1 MIYSND
7 LNNWDNK
14 QWESERSVHL
24 IRDHAKFP
32 QVLAK
37 TNFSICLLVM
47 LFPVV
52 GLISGFS
59 AAVTVPLLLLTI
71 LIALRDKIFIHFK
84 YATIKEIL
92 LSNWKLEL
100 LFCLWCLITN
110 FYSPNYPSSLF
121 NYLQVCLIVLIG
133 FIVNSNI
140 DKLSINISKIKIYFI
155 IGITAAIALFFIE
168 YASHGIITRTFRT
181 IFQPKSS
188 SQFFLFIL
196 DRGCSLLSV
205 LSWVAIA
212 IIISYHRYL
221 LALIYYLI
229 IFYLLYISD
238 SLASFLAF
246 TIAGLVFLTNR
257 LLVTKSLQ
265 SVFLKLFTLA
275 MISGSILMP
284 IIAYKIQPHYASDHY
299 AKFLPDSA
307 KHRVFIWHFVAEQ
320 IIKKAILGHG
330 FASSRNF
337 KIDEKQM
344 ISYNQWTWSPL
355 PLHPH
360 NNIMQILLETGLI
373 GLILFLSLI
382 YKYIQK
388 ISNIS
393 LVQSSKSGKINR
405 TTENNKKIG
414 VYSNDLE
421 NWNVRQE
428 LSERSVHEVR
438 EYANTPQFCE
448 TNSSKQKSIDVLN
461 YKSVAYACFINY
473 YIIGMISFNIW
484 QIWWV
489 CSSFGA
495 MILFKLLL
503 SKLQEYNY

>member
-7 LNNWDNK
+7 LKNGDNK
-14 QWESERSVHL
+14 QGESERNVHL
-24 IRDHAKFP
+24 VREYTNAP
-32 QVLAK
+32 QVFAK
-37 TNFSICLLVM
+37 TNYLKQKSIQSMICLLVM

-59 AAVTVPLLLLTI
+59 AAVTVPMLLLTI
-71 LIALRDKIFIHFK
+71 LIALRDKIFIHLK
-84 YATIKEIL
+84 YATIKETL

-140 DKLSINISKIKIYFI
+140 DKLSINVTKIKIYFI

-168 YASHGIITRTFRT
+168 YASHGIITRAFRT
-181 IFQPKSS
+181 VFQPKSS
-188 SQFFLFIL
+188 CQFFLFIL

-238 SLASFLAF
+238 SLASSLAF
-246 TIAGLVFLTNR
+246 TVAGLVFLTNR

-275 MISGSILMP
+275 MISGAILMP

-320 IIKKAILGHG
+320 IIKKPILGHG

-360 NNIMQILLETGLI
+360 DNIMQILLETGLI

-405 TTENNKKIG
+405 TKEDNKI
-414 VYSNDLE
+414 
-421 NWNVRQE
+421 
-428 LSERSVHEVR
+428 
-438 EYANTPQFCE
+438 A
-448 TNSSKQKSIDVLN
+448 IDVLN

-503 SKLQEYNY
+503 SKSQEYNY

>member
-1 MIYSND
+1 MIQSLFY
-7 LNNWDNK
+7 
-14 QWESERSVHL
+14 
-24 IRDHAKFP
+24 I
-32 QVLAK
+32 
-37 TNFSICLLVM
+37 LVM

-84 YATIKEIL
+84 YATIKKTL

-110 FYSPNYPSSLF
+110 FYSPNYPSSLL

-155 IGITAAIALFFIE
+155 IGIIAAIALFFIE
-168 YASHGIITRTFRT
+168 YASHGIITRAFRT
-181 IFQPKSS
+181 VFQPKSS
-188 SQFFLFIL
+188 NQFFLFTL

-246 TIAGLVFLTNR
+246 TVAGLVFLTNR

-307 KHRVFIWHFVAEQ
+307 KHRVFIWHFVAKQ
-320 IIKKAILGHG
+320 IIKKPILGHG

-393 LVQSSKSGKINR
+393 LVQSSKSGKMNR

-421 NWNVRQE
+421 NWNARQGVSG
-428 LSERSVHEVR
+428 LGVHEVR
-438 EYANTPQFCE
+438 EYANTPQFYE
-448 TNSSKQKSIDVLN
+448 TNSSKQKSIDTLN

-503 SKLQEYNY
+503 SKSQEYNY

>member
-1 MIYSND
+1 MIQSLFY
-7 LNNWDNK
+7 
-14 QWESERSVHL
+14 
-24 IRDHAKFP
+24 I
-32 QVLAK
+32 
-37 TNFSICLLVM
+37 LVM

-84 YATIKEIL
+84 YATIKKTL

-155 IGITAAIALFFIE
+155 IGIIAAIALFFIE
-168 YASHGIITRTFRT
+168 YASHGIITRAFRT

-188 SQFFLFIL
+188 NQFFLFTL

-212 IIISYHRYL
+212 IIISYRRYL

-246 TIAGLVFLTNR
+246 TVAGLVFLTNS

-275 MISGSILMP
+275 MLTGSILMP

-307 KHRVFIWHFVAEQ
+307 KHRVFIWHFVAKQ
-320 IIKKAILGHG
+320 IIKKPILGHG
-330 FASSRNF
+330 FVSSRNF
-337 KIDEKQM
+337 KIDEKHM

-388 ISNIS
+388 ISNIP
-393 LVQSSKSGKINR
+393 LVQSSKSGKMNR

-421 NWNVRQE
+421 NWNVRQGVSV
-428 LSERSVHEVR
+428 LGVHEVR
-438 EYANTPQFCE
+438 KYANTPQFYE
-448 TNSSKQKSIDVLN
+448 TNSSKQKSIDKLN
-461 YKSVAYACFINY
+461 YKSIAYACFINY

-503 SKLQEYNY
+503 SKSQEYNY

>member
-24 IRDHAKFP
+24 IRDHTKSP

-37 TNFSICLLVM
+37 ANFFICLLVM

-71 LIALRDKIFIHFK
+71 LIALRDKIFIHLK
-84 YATIKEIL
+84 YATIKETL

-140 DKLSINISKIKIYFI
+140 DKLSINVTKIKIYFI

-168 YASHGIITRTFRT
+168 YASHGIITRAFRT
-181 IFQPKSS
+181 VFQPKSS

-246 TIAGLVFLTNR
+246 TVAGLVFLTNR

-265 SVFLKLFTLA
+265 PVFLKLFTLA

-320 IIKKAILGHG
+320 IIKKPILGHG

-337 KIDEKQM
+337 KINEKQM

-393 LVQSSKSGKINR
+393 LVQSSKSGKINQ
-405 TTENNKKIG
+405 TKENNKKIG
-414 VYSNDLE
+414 
-421 NWNVRQE
+421 
-428 LSERSVHEVR
+428 
-438 EYANTPQFCE
+438 
-448 TNSSKQKSIDVLN
+448 VLN

-503 SKLQEYNY
+503 SKSQEYNY

>member
-1 MIYSND
+1 MIQSLFY
-7 LNNWDNK
+7 
-14 QWESERSVHL
+14 
-24 IRDHAKFP
+24 I
-32 QVLAK
+32 
-37 TNFSICLLVM
+37 LVM

-84 YATIKEIL
+84 YATIKQTL

-155 IGITAAIALFFIE
+155 YFIIGIIAAIALFFIE
-168 YASHGIITRTFRT
+168 YASHGIITRAFRT

-188 SQFFLFIL
+188 NQFFLFTL

-246 TIAGLVFLTNR
+246 TVAGLVFLTNR

-275 MISGSILMP
+275 MLTGSILMP

-307 KHRVFIWHFVAEQ
+307 KHRVFIWHFVAKQ
-320 IIKKAILGHG
+320 IIKKPILGHG

-360 NNIMQILLETGLI
+360 NNIMQIILETGLI

-393 LVQSSKSGKINR
+393 LVQSSKSGKMNR

-421 NWNVRQE
+421 NWNVRQGVSG
-428 LSERSVHEVR
+428 LGVHEVR
-438 EYANTPQFCE
+438 EYANTPQFYE
-448 TNSSKQKSIDVLN
+448 TNSSKQKSIDTLN
-461 YKSVAYACFINY
+461 YKSVAYACFTNY

-495 MILFKLLL
+495 MILFQLLL
-503 SKLQEYNY
+503 SKSQEYNY